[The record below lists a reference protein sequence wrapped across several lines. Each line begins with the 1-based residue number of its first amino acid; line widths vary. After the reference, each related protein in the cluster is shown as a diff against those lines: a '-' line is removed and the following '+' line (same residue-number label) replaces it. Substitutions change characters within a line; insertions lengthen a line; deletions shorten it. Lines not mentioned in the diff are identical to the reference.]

1 MFRSPGRVKLA
12 DDVQEQ
18 KPDREVLELRS
29 KVLALERAKR
39 DLEWKLERI
48 RYEAVTYKGTL
59 NKLLDLISKANV
71 FEPRV
76 KPFINFEDAGSSGAI
91 YEGLVEDM
99 GTVVADTGIL
109 GHVPLWEL
117 IL

>member
-1 MFRSPGRVKLA
+1 M
-12 DDVQEQ
+12 
-18 KPDREVLELRS
+18 
-29 KVLALERAKR
+29 LALERAKR

-48 RYEAVTYKGTL
+48 IYEAVTYKGTL

-91 YEGLVEDM
+91 YERLVEDR
-99 GTVVADTGIL
+99 GSGHGDL
-109 GHVPLWEL
+109 GPRAFVGVNFVR
-117 IL
+117 